1 MWSHSSPMCF
11 KKCGNEKNYTNPSKI
26 GWLMKLRREIRV
38 CTGIMQSIIKRGE
51 EEKSN
56 AEKMS
61 VIFFLAFFLSI
72 SPFLTF
78 QPGLVAQKKGEEKRD
93 SSLRASS
100 FPLSFFFGTQSHGN
114 PDLDQPDKQKNQLQ
128 EKFALLA
135 RLPSRSRYSSKY
147 LSHLFLRSSIPNRV
161 CWLTWFVLSLTLPVG
176 RKKRT
181 RLIRVFFPSNQQ
193 PQTNHRVQILKKWK
207 MCSQKRLFIEQ
218 TTQLQIVFTKRG
230 HLLHIFDNTCTSH
243 YSRMKK
249 LENHFTI
256 GFHLLVH
263 CFNTYFS

>member
-78 QPGLVAQKKGEEKRD
+78 QPGLVAQKKVKKNEILLLGLLL
-93 SSLRASS
+93 SLFLFS
-100 FPLSFFFGTQSHGN
+100 
-114 PDLDQPDKQKNQLQ
+114 
-128 EKFALLA
+128 LA
-135 RLPSRSRYSSKY
+135 RKVTEIQT
-147 LSHLFLRSSIPNRV
+147 SIN
-161 CWLTWFVLSLTLPVG
+161 
-176 RKKRT
+176 
-181 RLIRVFFPSNQQ
+181 
-193 PQTNHRVQILKKWK
+193 QTNKKINSKKNLLCSLVFLLGLAILPNISRTFSCDHQFRIEFAGWLDLF
-207 MCSQKRLFIEQ
+207 SHSLYPLVVKREL
-218 TTQLQIVFTKRG
+218 
-230 HLLHIFDNTCTSH
+230 D
-243 YSRMKK
+243 
-249 LENHFTI
+249 
-256 GFHLLVH
+256 
-263 CFNTYFS
+263 